1 MNHFREPMNAL
12 THLIGAVLS
21 VFGIIAMLFLI
32 IASDNVTPL
41 TVVSVLAFGVGLV
54 CLYGTSFTYHAAQG
68 DQQKI
73 LHLKK
78 LDHAMIFILIAGTY
92 TPFCLLCLTGSMR
105 IAMMVAI
112 WGVALIGI
120 VLKVAWIT
128 MPRWLGTGLYIF
140 QGWFALFVLGP
151 LYQALPLPGFMLL
164 VGGGVMYTIGG
175 VIYAIKKPN
184 FSEIFGFH
192 ELFHIFVIL
201 GSLCHFIC
209 IFFFIL

>member
-1 MNHFREPMNAL
+1 MNQFREPMNAL

-21 VFGIIAMLFLI
+21 VFGIIAMVILI
-32 IASDNVTPL
+32 ISEDNVTPL
-41 TVVSVLAFGVGLV
+41 TLISVLAFGVGLI

-68 DQQKI
+68 DQEKI

-92 TPFCLLCLTGSMR
+92 TPFCLLCLTGTMR
-105 IAMMVAI
+105 VAMMVAI

-120 VLKVAWIT
+120 ILKVAWIN

-140 QGWFALFVLGP
+140 LGWFALFVLGP

-184 FSEIFGFH
+184 FGESFGFH

-209 IFFFIL
+209 VFFFIL

>member
-1 MNHFREPMNAL
+1 MNQFREPMNAL

-21 VFGIIAMLFLI
+21 VFGIIAMLVLI
-32 IASDNVTPL
+32 IAEDNVTPL
-41 TVVSVLAFGVGLV
+41 TLVSVLAFGVGLI

-92 TPFCLLCLTGSMR
+92 TPFCLLCLTGTMR
-105 IAMMVAI
+105 VAMMVAI

-120 VLKVAWIT
+120 ILKVAWIN

-140 QGWFALFVLGP
+140 LGWFALFVLGP
-151 LYQALPLPGFMLL
+151 LYQALPLPGFILL
-164 VGGGVMYTIGG
+164 LGGGVMYTIGG

-184 FSEIFGFH
+184 FGEHFGFH

-201 GSLCHFIC
+201 GSFCHFIC
-209 IFFFIL
+209 VFFFII

>member
-1 MNHFREPMNAL
+1 MNQFREPMNAL

-21 VFGIIAMLFLI
+21 VFAIIAMLFLI
-32 IASDNVTPL
+32 IVSDNVTPL

-92 TPFCLLCLTGSMR
+92 TPFCLLCLTGTMR
-105 IAMMVAI
+105 VAMMVAI

-120 VLKVAWIT
+120 VLKVAWIM

>member
-1 MNHFREPMNAL
+1 MNQFREPMNAS
-12 THLIGAVLS
+12 THLIGAILS
-21 VFGIIAMLFLI
+21 VFGIIAMLILI
-32 IASDNVTPL
+32 IAEDNVTPL
-41 TVVSVLAFGVGLV
+41 TLISVLAFGVGLI
-54 CLYGTSFTYHAAQG
+54 CLYGTSFTYHASQG
-68 DQQKI
+68 SKETV

-92 TPFCLLCLTGSMR
+92 TPFCLLCLTGTMR
-105 IAMMVAI
+105 VVMMIAI

-120 VLKVAWIT
+120 ILKVAWIN

-140 QGWFALFVLGP
+140 LGWFALFVLGP

-184 FSEIFGFH
+184 LGKNFGFH
-192 ELFHIFVIL
+192 ELFHIFVIF

-209 IFFFIL
+209 VFFFIL

>member
-41 TVVSVLAFGVGLV
+41 TVVSVLAFGVGLI

-105 IAMMVAI
+105 VAMMVAI

>member
-1 MNHFREPMNAL
+1 MNQFREPMNAL

-21 VFGIIAMLFLI
+21 VFGISAMLILI
-32 IASDNVTPL
+32 ISEDNVTPL
-41 TVVSVLAFGVGLV
+41 TLISVLAFGVGLI
-54 CLYGTSFTYHAAQG
+54 CLYGTSFTYHASQG
-68 DQQKI
+68 DQEKI

-92 TPFCLLCLTGSMR
+92 TPFCLLCLTGTMR
-105 IAMMVAI
+105 VAMMVAI

-120 VLKVAWIT
+120 ILKVAWIN

-140 QGWFALFVLGP
+140 LGWFALFVLGP

-184 FSEIFGFH
+184 FGKSFGFH

-209 IFFFIL
+209 VFFFIL

>member
-1 MNHFREPMNAL
+1 MNRFREPMNAL

-21 VFGIIAMLFLI
+21 VFGIIAMVVLI
-32 IASDNVTPL
+32 IAEDNVTPL
-41 TVVSVLAFGVGLV
+41 TLISVLEFKESLI
-54 CLYGTSFTYHAAQG
+54 CLNGTSFTYHASQG
-68 DQQKI
+68 DQEKI
-73 LHLKK
+73 LLLKK

-92 TPFCLLCLTGSMR
+92 TPFCLLCLTGTMR
-105 IAMMVAI
+105 TAMMVAI

-120 VLKVAWIT
+120 ILKVAWIN

-140 QGWFALFVLGP
+140 LGWFALFVLGP

-164 VGGGVMYTIGG
+164 LGGGVMYTIGG

-184 FSEIFGFH
+184 FGKNFGFH

-201 GSLCHFIC
+201 GSFCHFIC
-209 IFFFIL
+209 VFFFII

>member
-105 IAMMVAI
+105 VAMMVAI

>member
-92 TPFCLLCLTGSMR
+92 TPFCLLCLTGTMR
-105 IAMMVAI
+105 VAMMVAI

>member
-1 MNHFREPMNAL
+1 MNQFREPMNAL

-21 VFGIIAMLFLI
+21 VFGIIAMLSLI
-32 IASDNVTPL
+32 VAKDNVTPL
-41 TVVSVLAFGVGLV
+41 TLVSVLAFGMGLI
-54 CLYGTSFTYHAAQG
+54 CLYGTSFTYHASQR
-68 DQQKI
+68 DQEKI

-92 TPFCLLCLTGSMR
+92 TPFCLLCLTGTMR
-105 IAMMVAI
+105 VAMMVAI

-120 VLKVAWIT
+120 ILKVAWIN

-140 QGWFALFVLGP
+140 LGWFALFVLGP

-164 VGGGVMYTIGG
+164 LGGGVMYTIGG

-184 FSEIFGFH
+184 FGKNFGFH

-209 IFFFIL
+209 VFFFIL

>member
-1 MNHFREPMNAL
+1 
-12 THLIGAVLS
+12 
-21 VFGIIAMLFLI
+21 
-32 IASDNVTPL
+32 
-41 TVVSVLAFGVGLV
+41 
-54 CLYGTSFTYHAAQG
+54 TYHASQG
-68 DQQKI
+68 DQEKI
-73 LHLKK
+73 LLLKK

-92 TPFCLLCLTGSMR
+92 TPFCLLCLTGTMR
-105 IAMMVAI
+105 TAMMVAI

-120 VLKVAWIT
+120 ILKVAWIH

-140 QGWFALFVLGP
+140 LGWFALFVLGP

-184 FSEIFGFH
+184 FGKNFGFH

-201 GSLCHFIC
+201 GSFCHFIC
-209 IFFFIL
+209 VFFFII